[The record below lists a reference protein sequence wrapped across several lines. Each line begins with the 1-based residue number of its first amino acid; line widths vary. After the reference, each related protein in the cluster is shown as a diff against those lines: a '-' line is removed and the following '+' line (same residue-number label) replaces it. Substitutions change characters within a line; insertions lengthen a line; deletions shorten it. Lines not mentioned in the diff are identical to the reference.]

1 MKVLTIL
8 TNGFEEIEALA
19 TVDLLRRAGIT
30 IDIFSLH
37 TSSLIGAHNIVI
49 SDLKNFHEADI
60 DNYDCLFIAGGPQ
73 YQELEANK
81 EFLTIVNHFAG
92 LNKFIAAI
100 CAAPTILGHLG
111 LLKGKKYTCFN
122 SMNEDFGGEYI
133 DHYAV
138 NDGKLVTGKGP
149 MASIEFALLLI
160 ETLIGKD
167 SVEVIKN
174 STFYYN
180 K

>member
-1 MKVLTIL
+1 
-8 TNGFEEIEALA
+8 
-19 TVDLLRRAGIT
+19 
-30 IDIFSLH
+30 
-37 TSSLIGAHNIVI
+37 
-49 SDLKNFHEADI
+49 
-60 DNYDCLFIAGGPQ
+60 
-73 YQELEANK
+73 
-81 EFLTIVNHFAG
+81 
-92 LNKFIAAI
+92 
-100 CAAPTILGHLG
+100 
-111 LLKGKKYTCFN
+111 
-122 SMNEDFGGEYI
+122 MNEDFGGEYI